1 MMEEVLRCTEKKVL
15 TLGQEIPVTSYG
27 SVYRKKQPVYLESNF
42 LKIVFNDLLSKARDP
57 EDSVVLS
64 P

>member
-1 MMEEVLRCTEKKVL
+1 MDRKKAL

-27 SVYRKKQPVYLESNF
+27 SVCRKKQPAYLESNF
-42 LKIVFNDLLSKARDP
+42 LTVVFNDSLNKARDP
-57 EDSVVLS
+57 EDSIVLS